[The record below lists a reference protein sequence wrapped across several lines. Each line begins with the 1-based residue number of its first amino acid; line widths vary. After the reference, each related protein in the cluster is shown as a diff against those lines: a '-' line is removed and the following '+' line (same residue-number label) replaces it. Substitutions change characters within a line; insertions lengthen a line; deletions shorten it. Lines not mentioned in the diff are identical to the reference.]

1 MTLPQSFQLMPA
13 DEVLAKLTELG
24 KLVARLTDSAAQPA
38 PAFLPLGKISAH
50 FGMNRQLAA
59 KLLSAAH
66 AAGAVEILRPRLKD
80 GTRCN
85 PLYSVSDFK
94 NYLASLV

>member
-1 MTLPQSFQLMPA
+1 MTHPQAIQFLPA
-13 DEVLAKLTELG
+13 DEVLAKLSELG
-24 KLVARLTDSAAQPA
+24 KLVARLSDADAQPA

-50 FGMNRQLAA
+50 FGMNRQLGA

-66 AAGAVEILRPRLKD
+66 AAGAVEILRPRLQD